1 MQLNAVFSD
10 IEFRRWSRIVA
21 LTWLEFLEASV
32 SALTIVSSLI
42 ITFTSNT
49 SWKGLLWH
57 DGSALDRY
65 EDFVATKL
73 GNVNS
78 ACFHETAFQR
88 PLRKICVEW
97 LYFRDSETREI
108 TFPVENQTFLA
119 LATFSSLSG
128 SNVTLV
134 PPGNLSIDRLTVAIL
149 FASKLCFSSRE
160 KINWILVLLFP
171 ILFT

>member
-88 PLRKICVEW
+88 PFRKICVEW

-108 TFPVENQTFLA
+108 TFPVENQ
-119 LATFSSLSG
+119 SS
-128 SNVTLV
+128 
-134 PPGNLSIDRLTVAIL
+134 
-149 FASKLCFSSRE
+149 SKLSSH
-160 KINWILVLLFP
+160 WLLFP
-171 ILFT
+171 HFRALMWHLFRPEICPSIASQLPYFSLPNFVFPPAKK